1 MGIIG
6 AKMMKIEKETRA
18 LILSEALPY
27 IQKYSGKTVVIKYGG
42 AAMTDPELKKAV
54 LSDIALLSMASVR
67 MVIVHGGGPE
77 INGWLDKVG
86 IEPRFIDGLR
96 YTDAETMDIVQM
108 TLAGKV
114 GKELAAYV
122 HELGGKAVS
131 LCGLDGGMMRAKAID
146 TKYGQVGELVSVD
159 TELINQ
165 ALDGGYIPVISTVAS
180 GVAGTHEVYN
190 INADTAASALAVAL
204 GAKRLMLLTDVA
216 GILTDKDDPDSLISQ
231 MSVSEIP
238 SLVQTGVIQGGMI
251 PKLACC
257 EEAIRRGVMAAHIID
272 GRIPHSILMEM
283 LTDGGVG
290 TMITN

>member
-1 MGIIG
+1 VKQQMQVDK
-6 AKMMKIEKETRA
+6 KMRA
-18 LILSEALPY
+18 RVLSEALPY

-42 AAMTDPELKKAV
+42 AAMTDPQLKKAV
-54 LSDIALLSMASVR
+54 LSDIALLSMASIR

-86 IEPRFIDGLR
+86 IEPQFIDGLR
-96 YTDAETMDIVQM
+96 YTDSETMELVQM

-131 LCGLDGGMMRAKAID
+131 LCGLDGGMMGAKQMAD
-146 TKYGQVGELVSVD
+146 KYGQVGELVTIE
-159 TELINQ
+159 TELINV
-165 ALDGGYIPVISTVAS
+165 ALDAGYIPIISTVAS
-180 GVAGTHEVYN
+180 GIDDIQPVYN
-190 INADTAASALAVAL
+190 INADTAAGALAVAL
-204 GAKRLMLLTDVA
+204 KAERLMLLTDVA
-216 GILTDKDDPDSLISQ
+216 GILKDKDDPTTLISE

-251 PKLACC
+251 PKLECC
-257 EEAIRRGVMAAHIID
+257 EEAIRRGVKGANILD
-272 GRIPHSILMEM
+272 GRVPHSILMEM

-290 TMITN
+290 TLIRV

>member
-1 MGIIG
+1 MHID
-6 AKMMKIEKETRA
+6 KKTRA

-77 INGWLDKVG
+77 INGWLDKIG

-96 YTDAETMDIVQM
+96 YTDSETMDIVQM

-131 LCGLDGGMMRAKAID
+131 LCGLDGGMMRAEPID
-146 TKYGQVGELVSVD
+146 AKYGQVGELVSVD
-159 TELINQ
+159 TDLIN
-165 ALDGGYIPVISTVAS
+165 ATLDAGYIPIISTVAS
-180 GVAGTHEVYN
+180 GVEGTHDVYN
-190 INADTAASALAVAL
+190 INADTAAGALAVAL
-204 GAKRLMLLTDVA
+204 EAERLMLLTDVA
-216 GILTDKDDPDSLISQ
+216 GILKDKGDESTLISE
-231 MSVSEIP
+231 MTVSDIP

-251 PKLACC
+251 PKLECC
-257 EEAIRRGVMAAHIID
+257 EEAIRRGVHAAHILD
-272 GRIPHSILMEM
+272 GRMPHSVLMEM
-283 LTDGGVG
+283 LTDGGIG
-290 TMITN
+290 TMITR